1 MAATFQ
7 FELVSPERLLLSTE
21 VSEVIVPGT
30 DGEFTVLPNH
40 APMMT
45 TIRPGILSVKTEGS
59 GDREEYVLLGGF
71 AEAGPDRLTILAE
84 EAYVRSELDK
94 DGLASSIRDT
104 EEDARDAQTDEA
116 RALATERLEQLKTL
130 EALA

>member
-7 FELVSPERLLLSTE
+7 FELVSPEKLLLSTE
-21 VSEVIVPGT
+21 ATEVVVPGT

-40 APMMT
+40 APVMT
-45 TIRPGILSVKTEGS
+45 TIRPGILLVKANGNNHH
-59 GDREEYVLLGGF
+59 EEYVLLGGF

-84 EAYVRSELDK
+84 DAYARADLDK
-94 DGLASSIRDT
+94 DALASSIQDT

-116 RALATERLEQLKTL
+116 KALANERLEQLKTL
-130 EALA
+130 QALA

>member
-45 TIRPGILSVKTEGS
+45 TIRPGILSVKTESS

-94 DGLASSIRDT
+94 DALASSIRDT

>member
-94 DGLASSIRDT
+94 DALASSIRDI

>member
-94 DGLASSIRDT
+94 DALASSIRDT

>member
-94 DGLASSIRDT
+94 DALASSIRDT

-116 RALATERLEQLKTL
+116 QALATERLEQLKTL

>member
-30 DGEFTVLPNH
+30 DGEFTVLPDH

-94 DGLASSIRDT
+94 DALASSIRDT

>member
-1 MAATFQ
+1 M
-7 FELVSPERLLLSTE
+7 
-21 VSEVIVPGT
+21 
-30 DGEFTVLPNH
+30 
-40 APMMT
+40 
-45 TIRPGILSVKTEGS
+45 
-59 GDREEYVLLGGF
+59 LLGGF

-94 DGLASSIRDT
+94 DALASSIRDT

>member
-45 TIRPGILSVKTEGS
+45 TIRPGILSVKIEGS

-94 DGLASSIRDT
+94 DALASSIMDT